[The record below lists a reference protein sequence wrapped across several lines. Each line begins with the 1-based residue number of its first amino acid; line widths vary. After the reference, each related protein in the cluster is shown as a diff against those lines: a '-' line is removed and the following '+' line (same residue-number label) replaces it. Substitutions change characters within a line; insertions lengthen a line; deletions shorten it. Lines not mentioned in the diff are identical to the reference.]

1 MANRPNIEPRPGI
14 HPIDTGTCS
23 ITRDADGSG
32 WLVEINGV
40 QSSHIDP
47 GDPLRLDFEYMRW
60 MVAVIEARHR
70 RDDPLRVLHL
80 GAGACSL
87 PRYLI
92 DAFPRSRH
100 VAVDVDAAL
109 ADLIREQFHL
119 PRAPVLRVRVGDARA
134 VTESLTGDS
143 RDVVI
148 RDVFAGAITPAHL
161 TTVEFTTGVQ
171 RVLRPGGLYLVNC
184 ADTRD
189 LAHARSQ
196 TATVAAVFANV
207 AVLADPAMLK
217 GRRYGNVIIAGSD
230 APVES
235 TPALVR
241 QLLAGAVPA
250 QIRSGSQAI
259 EFARAAT
266 PSTDESVV
274 GGNP

>member
-1 MANRPNIEPRPGI
+1 MASRRNTGPSAGVY
-14 HPIDTGTCS
+14 PIDTGTCA
-23 ITRDADGSG
+23 IIRDDDGAG
-32 WLVEINGV
+32 WLVEVNGV

-47 GDPLRLDFEYMRW
+47 DDPRRLDFEYMRW
-60 MVAVIEARHR
+60 MVAVIESRHAR
-70 RDDPLRVLHL
+70 DEALRVLHL

-109 ADLIREQFHL
+109 AELIREQFDL

-134 VTESLTGDS
+134 VTESLTDDS

-148 RDVFAGAITPAHL
+148 RDVFAGAVTPPHL
-161 TTVEFTTGVQ
+161 TTVEFTAEVH
-171 RVLRPGGLYLVNC
+171 RVLRPNGLYLVNC

-189 LAHARSQ
+189 LAHARAQ
-196 TATVAAVFANV
+196 TATVADRFANV
-207 AVLADPAMLK
+207 AIIADPAMLK

-230 APVES
+230 GPMES
-235 TPALVR
+235 TPALVK

-250 QIRSGSQAI
+250 GIRAAGQAA
-259 EFARAAT
+259 EFARAAA
-266 PSTDESVV
+266 PLTDATAGVD
-274 GGNP
+274 GR